1 MRVIEKVVV
10 GKRGDG
16 TLIRVEGQVNWFSV
30 ICVRGQQHEIST
42 GTPDLKL
49 AKRVHRQK
57 LDELAADRQGLRQFT
72 TPQHRQL
79 QFGSLLDDLVSDYRV
94 RRVKSLASVLSHL
107 KPLREHF
114 GDWRALEI
122 TFRAIEAYITVR
134 RGDQK
139 SNATINRELE
149 LLRRALRLAH
159 DRQLLPSIPKV
170 RVLPENNTRQGFFE
184 RPDLEAV
191 VAALPPYLQDFTRF
205 AYLTGWRKGEII
217 SLKWTDVDR
226 EAGAIRLRPEA
237 AKTGRGRTVMLEGD
251 LAELIDRRWQGRLIE
266 KDGNV
271 RVTAL
276 VFHRDGEPVGD
287 FRRAWA
293 TACQAAG
300 ADRLFHDLR
309 RTAAR
314 NMVRAGVPERV
325 AMAVTGHLTRSMF
338 DRYNIVSEDDLRM
351 AAQKTT
357 MYVDTLPTKRAPRS
371 FLGSEKGRL
380 SAATNPLGS
389 SFLDR
394 SGTPD

>member
-1 MRVIEKVVV
+1 VIEKVAV

-16 TLIRVEGQVNWFSV
+16 SLIRVEGQANWFSV
-30 ICVRGQQHEIST
+30 ICVRGKQHEIST

-57 LDELAADRQGLRQFT
+57 LDELAADRQGLKQFT

-79 QFGSLLDDLVSDYRV
+79 QFASLLDDLVSDYRV
-94 RRVKSLASVLSHL
+94 RRVKSFGSVLSHL

-122 TFRAIEAYITVR
+122 TFRAIEAYITQR
-134 RGDQK
+134 RGARK

-170 RVLPENNTRQGFFE
+170 RVLPEHNIRQGFFE
-184 RPDLEAV
+184 RADLEAV
-191 VAALPPYLQDFTRF
+191 VTALPAYLRDFTRF

-217 SLKWTDVDR
+217 SLRWSDVDR
-226 EAGAIRLRPEA
+226 DAGAIRLRPEA

-251 LAELIDRRWQGRLIE
+251 LAELIDRRWQARLLE
-266 KDGNV
+266 SDGDV
-271 RVTAL
+271 RISAL

-287 FRRAWA
+287 FRKAWA
-293 TACQAAG
+293 TACRAVG
-300 ADRLFHDLR
+300 VPRLFHDLR

-325 AMAVTGHLTRSMF
+325 AMAVTGHVTRSMF

-357 MYVDTLPTKRAPRS
+357 MYVDTLPTKRVP
-371 FLGSEKGRL
+371 G
-380 SAATNPLGS
+380 
-389 SFLDR
+389 
-394 SGTPD
+394 

>member
-1 MRVIEKVVV
+1 VRVIEKLTV

-16 TLIRVEGQVNWFSV
+16 TLIRVEGQVNWYSV
-30 ICVRGQQHEIST
+30 LCVRGKQHEIST

-94 RRVKSLASVLSHL
+94 RRVKSFGSVLSHL
-107 KPLREHF
+107 KPLRGHF
-114 GDWRALEI
+114 GDWRAMDI
-122 TFRAIEAYITVR
+122 TFRAIEAYITTR
-134 RGDQK
+134 REDEK

-149 LLRRALRLAH
+149 LLRRAMRLAH
-159 DRQLLPSIPKV
+159 DRQLLPTIPKV
-170 RVLPENNTRQGFFE
+170 RVLPENNTRKGFFE

-191 VAALPPYLQDFTRF
+191 VAALPAYLQDFTRF
-205 AYLTGWRKGEII
+205 AYFTGWRKGEII

-226 EAGAIRLRPEA
+226 DAGAIRLRPEA

-251 LAELIDRRWQGRLIE
+251 LAELIHRRWEARLFE
-266 KDGNV
+266 KDGKV
-271 RVTAL
+271 RVSDL

-287 FRRAWA
+287 FRKAWA
-293 TACQAAG
+293 TACLASG
-300 ADRLFHDLR
+300 VPDKLFHDLR

-338 DRYNIVSEDDLRM
+338 DRYNIVSEDDLRL

-357 MYVDTLPTKRAPRS
+357 IYVDTLPTRRER
-371 FLGSEKGRL
+371 G
-380 SAATNPLGS
+380 
-389 SFLDR
+389 
-394 SGTPD
+394 